1 MMWERQAFEME
12 KVGGEGMA
20 DPVTTVLTEATRL
33 LDRVEE
39 VGLPAQI
46 GVSIGLT
53 LFVLMFTRFVVL
65 RIAWRLVR
73 NTEASWDN
81 DILNPIVNRAYV
93 FVILAGIELTMMWTL
108 GRKDEIYASVA
119 PYFSGIYIILSA
131 SIVSIAIKFIV
142 PAAMER
148 YNTNKSVTVTGG
160 NPLVVFGSRGLVW
173 FMGIYMALNEVGIE
187 LFGILASLAVFSII
201 IGLAVQQ
208 TLGNMLNSF
217 MLALDQPFEVGDRI
231 EVDGVTGTVMSLG
244 LLSTKVLT
252 LTEQLVVIP
261 NNRLVDSTI
270 TNFARGGG
278 DGIASRVLL
287 FLDIGVDYEERS
299 SHVKQVIL
307 DVAKKCPHIESD
319 PPPRVLLR
327 ELGDFSKNYRLY
339 TWISD
344 YGEEF
349 IATDWLLRQ
358 IDGAFGREGI
368 SIPYPVAVELP
379 SKPEP
384 FPDGEAGEKMRRMKS
399 TRQHVSRIKMLR
411 DEAEMEEERDSARAQ
426 LEILQARLAEGDLK
440 RVDRETL
447 EGDIRA
453 LEGMLA
459 QFTE

>member
-1 MMWERQAFEME
+1 
-12 KVGGEGMA
+12 MA
-20 DPVTTVLTEATRL
+20 DPVTTALTEAARL
-33 LDRVEE
+33 LEE
-39 VGLPAQI
+39 VEAIGLLAQI

-53 LFVLMFTRFVVL
+53 LFVLMFTRYVVL

-81 DILNPIVNRAYV
+81 EILNPIVNRAYV
-93 FVILAGIELTMMWTL
+93 FVILSGIELTMMWTL

-119 PYFSGIYIILSA
+119 PYFSGIYILLSA
-131 SIVSIAIKFIV
+131 SIISVAIKFIV

-160 NPLVVFGSRGLVW
+160 NPLVVFSSRGLVW
-173 FMGIYMALNEVGIE
+173 FMGLYMALNEVGVE
-187 LFGILASLAVFSII
+187 LFGVLASLAVFSII

-208 TLGNMLNSF
+208 TLGNMINSF
-217 MLALDQPFEVGDRI
+217 MLAIDQPFEVGDRI
-231 EVDGVTGTVMSLG
+231 EVDGVTGTVMSVG
-244 LLSTKVLT
+244 ILSTKVLT

-270 TNFARGGG
+270 TNYARGGG
-278 DGIASRVLL
+278 DGIGSRVML
-287 FLDIGVDYEERS
+287 FIDIGVDYEERS

-307 DVAKKCPHIESD
+307 DVAQKCPHVEDD

-339 TWISD
+339 SWISD

-349 IATDWLLRQ
+349 IAKDWLLRE
-358 IDGAFGREGI
+358 IDGAFNREGI
-368 SIPYPVAVELP
+368 SIPYPVSVELAN
-379 SKPEP
+379 KPDP
-384 FPDGEAGEKMRRMKS
+384 FPEGDAGERMKRMKS

-411 DEAEMEEERDSARAQ
+411 NEAEMEEERDSAKAQ

-440 RVDRETL
+440 RVDMDIL

-453 LEGMLA
+453 LENMLA